1 MKRNLA
7 LVFAL
12 IGWFAIIGQFVLSIE
27 NRIAPVAEAVIR
39 FFSYFTIQVNI
50 LVAVYFT
57 CLLLPAGK
65 RPKIIDKPGT
75 LTAITTYI
83 TIVGLT
89 YQVALRHVWKPE
101 GMQFVVNELL
111 HSVIPVLVIIFWWL
125 YKNMTQVRYVQILK
139 WAIYPL
145 AYLGYSLIRGSI
157 VDFYPY
163 YFIDV
168 IQLGMTQTLINA
180 GIVTILFF
188 VIAALFVFI
197 GKSFSKR

>member
-27 NRIAPVAEAVIR
+27 NRIAPVGETVIR

-50 LVAVYFT
+50 LVALYFT
-57 CLLLPAGK
+57 CLLLPDSK

-75 LTAITTYI
+75 LTAITIYI
-83 TIVGLT
+83 TIVGLI
-89 YQVALRHVWKPE
+89 YQVALRHVWKPQ
-101 GMQFVVNELL
+101 GTQFVVNELL
-111 HSVIPVLVIIFWWL
+111 HSVIPVLVIIFWLL
-125 YKNMTQVRYVQILK
+125 YKDMRQVRYAQILK

-145 AYLGYSLIRGSI
+145 AYLGYTLIRGSI
-157 VDFYPY
+157 AGFYPY
-163 YFIDV
+163 HFIDV

-180 GIVTILFF
+180 GIITILFIA
-188 VIAALFVFI
+188 IAALFIFI
-197 GKSFSKR
+197 GKSTSRK